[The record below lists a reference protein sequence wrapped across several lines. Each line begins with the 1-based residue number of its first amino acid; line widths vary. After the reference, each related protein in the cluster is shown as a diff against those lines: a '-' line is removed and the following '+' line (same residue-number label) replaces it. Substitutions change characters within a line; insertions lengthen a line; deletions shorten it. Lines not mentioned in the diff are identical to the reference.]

1 MILLKRI
8 FDMKEKLG
16 RTVRS
21 PWFPL
26 ILLWCGI
33 GVAHLFFPTNT
44 ADDAWFAQV
53 LEGDRANIDNWLAFL
68 RLRYG
73 NWSSRIAIEGPLI
86 FFARFPWVWRVANAA
101 VFIGATARFA
111 SLFNPRRQVGAN
123 WVFLTVF
130 LLFPL
135 GILFEVGSIA
145 TTLNYLWPFAAAL
158 VAVTPCVKRY
168 LGQEIRRWEWIL
180 AFPALLFACFAEL
193 LCATLVLFFFGSGAW
208 RFFAKKEIPIFD
220 LACVAVCGGMLIFAL
235 TCPGNEIRTAQEI
248 QTWFPTYGELGLLE
262 RIELGF
268 SSMMKSLFLRSNVF
282 CTAFCIVIAWS
293 LGKRCRS
300 VWRRVLAW
308 IPAAFSLIFG
318 AAGVWLSKVIPPVAM
333 VIGWVGDTGTGLRLT
348 QPLTWI
354 PDLIF
359 VGILVCLLISL
370 HGALDDQRLF
380 WLFFFL
386 LAVGAASRIAMGL
399 SPTVWASGER
409 TCFYLYICMATVL
422 GNLVRSL
429 FEIKEF
435 VS

>member
-1 MILLKRI
+1 
-8 FDMKEKLG
+8 MKEKLG

-26 ILLWCGI
+26 ILLWSGI
-33 GVAHLFFPTNT
+33 GVAHLLFPTNT

-53 LEGDRANIDNWLAFL
+53 LAGDRANIDTWLAFL

-73 NWSSRIAIEGPLI
+73 NWSSRIAIEGLLI
-86 FFARFPWVWRVANAA
+86 FFARFPLVWRVANAA
-101 VFIGATARFA
+101 VFIGATARLS
-111 SLFNPRRQVGAN
+111 SLVNPRKEGITN
-123 WVFLTVF
+123 WTFVAVF

-168 LGQEIRRWEWIL
+168 LGQEVKRWEWIL

-193 LCATLVLFFFGSGAW
+193 LCATLVLFYLGSGAG
-208 RFFAKKEIPIFD
+208 RFFYKKEKPIFEAAC
-220 LACVAVCGGMLIFAL
+220 LAICGGMLVFAL
-235 TCPGNEIRTAQEI
+235 TCPGNEVRTAQEI
-248 QTWFPTYGELGLLE
+248 QTWFPAYGELGLAE
-262 RIELGF
+262 RVELGF

-282 CTAFCIVIAWS
+282 CTAFCAVIALS
-293 LGKRCRS
+293 LCKRCRRT
-300 VWRRVLAW
+300 WRRVLAW
-308 IPAAFSLIFG
+308 IPAGFSLVFG
-318 AAGVWLSKVIPPVAM
+318 IAGEWLSDVIPPVAW
-333 VIGWVGDTGTGLRLT
+333 VIGWVGEAGTGLRPA

-359 VGILVCLLISL
+359 VGILVCLLVSL

-409 TCFYLYICMATVL
+409 TCFYLYACMPRCWVIL
-422 GNLVRSL
+422 
-429 FEIKEF
+429 
-435 VS
+435 